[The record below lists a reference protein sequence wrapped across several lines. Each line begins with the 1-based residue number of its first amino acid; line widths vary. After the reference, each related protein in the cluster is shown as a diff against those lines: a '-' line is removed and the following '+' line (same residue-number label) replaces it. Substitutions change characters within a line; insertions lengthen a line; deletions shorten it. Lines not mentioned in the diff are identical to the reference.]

1 MFIFGGVFKYLY
13 IVYFEINFNLNFFF
27 FVVLFVLD
35 VNLLGFIVV
44 FFFGFL
50 INVVINNML

>member
-1 MFIFGGVFKYLY
+1 MFILGGVFKYLY
-13 IVYFEINFNLNFFF
+13 IVYFEINLMFFFF

-50 INVVINNML
+50 INVVINSML

>member
-1 MFIFGGVFKYLY
+1 MFILGGVFKYLY
-13 IVYFEINFNLNFFF
+13 IVYFEINLMFFFF

>member
-35 VNLLGFIVV
+35 VNFLGIIVV

>member
-1 MFIFGGVFKYLY
+1 MFILGGVFKYLY
-13 IVYFEINFNLNFFF
+13 IVCFEINFNFF

-50 INVVINNML
+50 INVVINSML

>member
-1 MFIFGGVFKYLY
+1 MFILGGVFKYLY
-13 IVYFEINFNLNFFF
+13 IVYFEINLMFFFF

-35 VNLLGFIVV
+35 VNFLGIIVV

>member
-50 INVVINNML
+50 INVVINSML